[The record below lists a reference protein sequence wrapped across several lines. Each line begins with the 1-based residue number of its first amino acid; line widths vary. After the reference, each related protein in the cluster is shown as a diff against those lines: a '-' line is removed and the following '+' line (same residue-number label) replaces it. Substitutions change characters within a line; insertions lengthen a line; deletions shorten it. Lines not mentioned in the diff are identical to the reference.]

1 MRAFVTSLSLLAV
14 VSLATACERSE
25 SSSTD
30 DTHATQ
36 VVGAVALP
44 PEPTL
49 PAVPSAPPVAEAAE
63 AEGSCGGSCG
73 GGGGESCGGSS
84 CGCEAAMATRA
95 PRNVPA
101 DAVWTQVDVKGMRCG
116 GCEKKIEAAL
126 AGIEGVYD
134 VDADHSAGR
143 VRIATAPTARDVRDR
158 VVPQIESLGFRTH

>member
-49 PAVPSAPPVAEAAE
+49 PANLKYKYEFE
-63 AEGSCGGSCG
+63 TKIGYGRHLLYYGQ
-73 GGGGESCGGSS
+73 
-84 CGCEAAMATRA
+84 
-95 PRNVPA
+95 PA
-101 DAVWTQVDVKGMRCG
+101 D
-116 GCEKKIEAAL
+116 L
-126 AGIEGVYD
+126 
-134 VDADHSAGR
+134 S
-143 VRIATAPTARDVRDR
+143 P
-158 VVPQIESLGFRTH
+158 